1 MVTSV
6 QFQSSYNV
14 TYVGFTD
21 QEMEDVDAAYGKAL
35 EYLRTVRHRL
45 ASANVEAGSVSADMA
60 LSLKHHFNLD
70 VSVPKRDVGRY
81 FQSKVLERISSVYQK
96 IESDLSSG
104 MTYHKG
110 SASNSGET
118 PRMNPKFIVIDPPF
132 FMRSGAKNKARDLIH
147 EQAHF
152 ASRAPGNFNT
162 ITDHGWWWQLDYYEI
177 NPRAY
182 KNLTTEQA
190 LTNADCYA
198 WFAWELVE
206 PGSFFWDVK
215 GDTD

>member
-60 LSLKHHFNLD
+60 LALKHHFNLD

-132 FMRSGAKNKARDLIH
+132 F
-147 EQAHF
+147 
-152 ASRAPGNFNT
+152 
-162 ITDHGWWWQLDYYEI
+162 
-177 NPRAY
+177 
-182 KNLTTEQA
+182 A
-190 LTNADCYA
+190 L
-198 WFAWELVE
+198 
-206 PGSFFWDVK
+206 
-215 GDTD
+215 